1 MFLYLEKEFIWE
13 NIKTIRIDVEVI
25 AETKVGEDEL
35 MDDLVDN
42 HTTGNFIFEYHE
54 PFKEALKTYFWVQNK
69 L

>member
-13 NIKTIRIDVEVI
+13 NVKIIRIDVEVI

-35 MDDLVDN
+35 MDDLVDS
-42 HTTGNFIFEYHE
+42 HTTGNIISVYHE
-54 PFKEALKTYFWVQNK
+54 PFKEALKTDFWVQNN